1 MATNRISGA
10 LEFLREAERLKST
23 LRSGYT
29 STGRPEST
37 AEHTWRLCLM
47 ALVFA
52 DEFETIDLL
61 RLLKLCIVHDLGE
74 ALSGDIPAVMQT
86 ERFNKSAHERADL
99 HVLTQ
104 ALDPAKRAEI
114 LALWEEYEAAASPE
128 AILAKG
134 LDKLETILQ
143 HNQGQNPEDFDYAFN
158 LGYGQKQTSAH
169 PVLARIRAILDK
181 ETRARAEVSKGQR
194 LNGERMR

>member
-1 MATNRISGA
+1 MASDRLLGA
-10 LEFLREAERLKST
+10 LAFLREAERLKST

-52 DEFETIDLL
+52 EEFGDIDLL
-61 RLLKLCIVHDLGE
+61 RLIKLCIVHDLGE
-74 ALSGDIPAVMQT
+74 ALSGDIPAVLQT
-86 ERFNKSAHERADL
+86 EEFDKSAQERADL
-99 HVLTQ
+99 EVLTG
-104 ALDPAKRAEI
+104 ALPPAKRSEI
-114 LALWEEYEAAASPE
+114 LALWEEYEAASSPE

-143 HNQGQNPEDFDYAFN
+143 HNQGKNPASFDYAFN

-169 PVLARIRAILDK
+169 PLLAEIRALLDE
-181 ETRARAEVSKGQR
+181 ETRARAEAS
-194 LNGERMR
+194 NGA

>member
-1 MATNRISGA
+1 MASDRLLGT

-52 DEFETIDLL
+52 EEFGDIDLL
-61 RLLKLCIVHDLGE
+61 RLIKLCIVHDLGE
-74 ALSGDIPAVMQT
+74 ALSGDIPAVLQT
-86 ERFNKSAHERADL
+86 EDFDKSAQERADL
-99 HVLTQ
+99 EELTR
-104 ALDPAKRAEI
+104 ALPPAKRAEI
-114 LALWEEYEAAASPE
+114 LALWEEYEAASSPE

-143 HNQGQNPEDFDYAFN
+143 HNQGKNPASFDYAFN

-169 PVLARIRAILDK
+169 PLLAEIRALLDE
-181 ETRARAEVSKGQR
+181 ETRARAEASKRG
-194 LNGERMR
+194 

>member
-1 MATNRISGA
+1 MSADRILGT

-29 STGRPEST
+29 SEGRSESV
-37 AEHTWRLCLM
+37 AEHSWRLCLM

-52 DEFETIDLL
+52 DEFGNIDLL
-61 RLLKLCIVHDLGE
+61 RLIKLCIVHDLGE

-86 ERFNKSAHERADL
+86 ADTNKSVQERADL
-99 HVLTQ
+99 EVLTQ
-104 ALDPAKRAEI
+104 ALAPQKRAEI
-114 LALWEEYEAAASPE
+114 IALWEEYETAASPE
-128 AILAKG
+128 AIIAKG

-143 HNQGQNPEDFDYAFN
+143 HNQGKNPESFDYAFN

-169 PVLARIRAILDK
+169 PFLAAIRAILDE
-181 ETRARAEVSKGQR
+181 ETHARAKGS
-194 LNGERMR
+194 NAAP

>member
-1 MATNRISGA
+1 MASDRLLGT

-52 DEFETIDLL
+52 EEFGDIDLL
-61 RLLKLCIVHDLGE
+61 RLIKLCIVHDLGE
-74 ALSGDIPAVMQT
+74 ALSGDIPAVLQT
-86 ERFNKSAHERADL
+86 EDFDKSAQERADL
-99 HVLTQ
+99 EELTK
-104 ALDPAKRAEI
+104 ALPPTKRAEI
-114 LALWEEYEAAASPE
+114 LALWEEYEAASSSE
-128 AILAKG
+128 AVLAKG

-143 HNQGQNPEDFDYAFN
+143 HNQGKNPASFDYAFN

-169 PVLARIRAILDK
+169 PLLAEIRALLDE
-181 ETRARAEVSKGQR
+181 ETRARAEASKRG
-194 LNGERMR
+194 

>member
-1 MATNRISGA
+1 MAKDRLLGA
-10 LEFLREAERLKST
+10 LEFLREAERLKGT

-52 DEFETIDLL
+52 DEFDDIDLL
-61 RLLKLCIVHDLGE
+61 RLIKLCIVHDLGE

-86 ERFNKSAHERADL
+86 EGSSKSAQERADL
-99 HVLTQ
+99 KVLTR
-104 ALDPAKRAEI
+104 ALHPEKRAEI
-114 LALWEEYEAAASPE
+114 LDLWEEYEAAATPE
-128 AILAKG
+128 AIIAKG

-143 HNQGQNPEDFDYAFN
+143 HNQGQNPSDFDYAFN
-158 LGYGQKQTSAH
+158 LGYGRKQTSAH
-169 PVLARIRAILDK
+169 PLLAEIRAILDE
-181 ETRARAEVSKGQR
+181 ETRARAEASKAV
-194 LNGERMR
+194 

>member
-1 MATNRISGA
+1 MAGDRLLGT

-52 DEFETIDLL
+52 EEFGDIDLL
-61 RLLKLCIVHDLGE
+61 RLIKLCIVHDLGE
-74 ALSGDIPAVMQT
+74 ALSGDIPAVLQT
-86 ERFNKSAHERADL
+86 EDFDKSAQERADL
-99 HVLTQ
+99 EELTK
-104 ALDPAKRAEI
+104 ALPPTKRAEI
-114 LALWEEYEAAASPE
+114 LALWEEYEAASSSE
-128 AILAKG
+128 AVLAKG

-143 HNQGQNPEDFDYAFN
+143 HNQGKNPASFDYAFN

-169 PVLARIRAILDK
+169 PLLAEIRALLDE
-181 ETRARAEVSKGQR
+181 ETRARAEASKRG
-194 LNGERMR
+194 